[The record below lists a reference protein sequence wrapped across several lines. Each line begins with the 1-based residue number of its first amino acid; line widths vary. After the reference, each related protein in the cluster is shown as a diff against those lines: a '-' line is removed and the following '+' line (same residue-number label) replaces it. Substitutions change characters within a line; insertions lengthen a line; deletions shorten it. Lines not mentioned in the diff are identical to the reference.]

1 MQQTTLDHLDI
12 YIMKTMTHFVIYT
25 MLLQFTDICI
35 GKVFRIL
42 LKTRS
47 KIISARKKK
56 LHNLIRQ
63 TRL

>member
-12 YIMKTMTHFVIYT
+12 YIMKTTTHFVIYT

-47 KIISARKKK
+47 KIISAQKK
-56 LHNLIRQ
+56 I
-63 TRL
+63 T